1 MHESL
6 AARPDGRGRCR
17 KQPLLLVSSRNLD
30 WFDLIAPC
38 KVAEWIQQLPWLGNA
53 GPKSQFKLSVK
64 YWTSLI
70 KAWRRGTGMKSGS
83 DR

>member
-17 KQPLLLVSSRNLD
+17 KQPLLLVSSRNLGPAVD

-53 GPKSQFKLSVK
+53 EISVQAECEV
-64 YWTSLI
+64 LDI
-70 KAWRRGTGMKSGS
+70 F
-83 DR
+83 D